1 MPSTDKDFDLTHE
14 QLIKVCK
21 ILLYKLNLASKK
33 NAYERGEL
41 AAMISEKVEQVELV
55 TRSALEE
62 VNQFL

>member
-1 MPSTDKDFDLTHE
+1 
-14 QLIKVCK
+14 
-21 ILLYKLNLASKK
+21 LNLASKK

-62 VNQFL
+62 VN